1 MTGCRRRRFRTCLT
15 RTSAVAATL
24 WLAVA
29 LRAQTPPAPKLA
41 VLIVVDQM
49 RADYVNRF
57 RGDWSAGLKRLLE
70 RGAWF
75 SRAAYPYL
83 TTVTCAGH
91 ATIATG
97 AFPPAHG
104 IFQNAWYDRAERRS
118 VPCTDDAQAAA
129 IGYDG
134 RPQSANS
141 GHRLLL
147 PTFADEMRSQRAAHV
162 VTLSLKDRSAI
173 MLAGHG
179 GDAVTWL
186 GDTFDGWETSSAFS
200 PGPVPAVKAFVDN
213 HPIDADYGRTWAHLL
228 PDARYP
234 ETDAGLGEAPPK
246 GWTASFPHVLKGNGT
261 PDADFRVQWARS
273 PFADAYLAHFAEALV
288 ESTSLGRHEGTD
300 VLGISFSSPDLVG
313 HAFGPASQE
322 VRDIYAQL
330 DRAIGGLL
338 DRLDTLVG
346 RNQYIVGLSA
356 DHGVSPIP
364 EQTISAGRDAG
375 RLAWTNLTGIIERAA
390 QESAGPGAYVARVTG
405 NDIYFEPGM
414 YDKLR
419 ASGAALQAV
428 TRALQA
434 EPGIA
439 RVFAADDLRSGATS
453 TDRLQRAAALS
464 YVPGRSGDM
473 IVVPRLGWIFSPT
486 GTTHATASP
495 DDQRVPIVFM
505 GPGVKAGEYREDAT
519 PADIAPTLAALC
531 GITMSRSQG
540 RVLRSAL
547 TFSPPAATPAH
558 AQGR

>member
-1 MTGCRRRRFRTCLT
+1 M

-29 LRAQTPPAPKLA
+29 LPAQTPPAPKLA

-57 RGDWSAGLKRLLE
+57 RGDWSAGLKRLVD

-104 IFQNAWYDRAERRS
+104 IFQNTWYDRDERRI
-118 VPCTDDAQAAA
+118 VTCTDDAQAAA
-129 IGYDG
+129 IGYGG

-141 GHRLLL
+141 GHKLLV
-147 PTFADEMRSQRAAHV
+147 PTFADEMRSQRGAHV
-162 VTLSLKDRSAI
+162 ATLSLKGRSAI

-186 GDTFDGWETSSAFS
+186 GDAFDGWETSSAFS
-200 PGPVPAVKAFVDN
+200 PGPVPAVQAFVDA
-213 HPIDADYGRTWAHLL
+213 HPIDADYGKTWTHVL
-228 PDARYP
+228 PDAQYP
-234 ETDAGLGEAPPK
+234 ETDAGLGEAPPN
-246 GWTASFPHVLKGNGT
+246 GWTASFPHVLKGTGT
-261 PDADFRVQWARS
+261 PDVDFRAQWERS

-288 ESTSLGRHEGTD
+288 ESMSLGRHAGTD
-300 VLGISFSSPDLVG
+300 VLGIGFSSPDMVG

-330 DRAIGGLL
+330 DRSIGGLL

-375 RLAWTNLTGIIERAA
+375 RLASSTLTRVVERAA
-390 QESAGPGAYVARVTG
+390 QSAAGPGAYVARVIG
-405 NDIYFEPGM
+405 NDVYFERGM

-419 ASGAALQAV
+419 ASGRALEAV
-428 TRALQA
+428 TQAIQA

-439 RVFAADDLRSGATS
+439 RVFTAEDLRGGTTA
-453 TDRLQRAAALS
+453 TDRLRRVAALS
-464 YVPGRSGDM
+464 YVPGLSGDM
-473 IVVPRLGWIFSPT
+473 IVVPKVGWMFSAS

-495 DDQRVPIVFM
+495 DDQRVPIIFM

-531 GITMSRSQG
+531 GIRMSRSQG

-547 TFSPPAATPAH
+547 TFSPPAAPPAH
-558 AQGR
+558 AQSR

>member
-1 MTGCRRRRFRTCLT
+1 MRG
-15 RTSAVAATL
+15 SAVAATL

-29 LRAQTPPAPKLA
+29 LGAQTPPAPKLA

-57 RGDWSAGLKRLLE
+57 RSDWSAGLKRLLE
-70 RGAWF
+70 QGAWF

-83 TTVTCAGH
+83 TTVTCPGH

-104 IFQNAWYDRAERRS
+104 IFQNAWYDRNERRS
-118 VPCTDDAQAAA
+118 VACTEDAQAAA

-134 RPQSANS
+134 RPQRADS

-186 GDTFDGWETSSAFS
+186 SNAFDGWETSSSFS

-213 HPIDADYGRTWAHLL
+213 HPIDADYGRTWARLL

-246 GWTASFPHVLKGNGT
+246 GWTASFPHVLTGTGT
-261 PDADFRVQWARS
+261 PNVDFRAQWARS
-273 PFADAYLAHFAEALV
+273 PFADAYLAQFAAALV
-288 ESTSLGRHEGTD
+288 ESMSLGRHEGTD
-300 VLGISFSSPDLVG
+300 VLGISFSTPDLVG
-313 HAFGPASQE
+313 HAFGPVSQE

-330 DRAIGGLL
+330 DRSIGGLL
-338 DRLDTLVG
+338 DCLDTLVG

-364 EQTISAGRDAG
+364 EQAISAGRDAG
-375 RLAWTNLTGIIERAA
+375 RLAWNKLTGIIERTA
-390 QESAGPGAYVARVTG
+390 QKEAGPGVYVAHVAG
-405 NDIYFEPGM
+405 NDVYFAPGM
-414 YDKLR
+414 YDKLS
-419 ASGAALQAV
+419 ASRAALQAV
-428 TRALQA
+428 TRAIQA

-439 RVFAADDLRSGATS
+439 RVFTTEDLRSGATS
-453 TDRLQRAAALS
+453 TDQLRRAAALS

-473 IVVPRLGWIFSPT
+473 IVVPRLGWMFST
-486 GTTHATASP
+486 SGTTHATANP
-495 DDQRVPIVFM
+495 DDQRVPIIFM
-505 GPGVKAGEYREDAT
+505 GPGVKAGEYRENAT
-519 PADIAPTLAALC
+519 PADVAPTLATLC
-531 GITMSRSQG
+531 GITMSQSQG

-547 TFSPPAATPAH
+547 TFSPPAASPAAH
-558 AQGR
+558 VQDR